1 MTILK
6 SSSHLTLMAGMLG
19 INWVCFAQVSAQAYH
34 YPDRPVHL
42 VVPYPAGGGADHW
55 GRFVAARLAERLGQP
70 IIVDNVPGNGGN
82 DGTALVARAPP
93 DGYTLLLGSTGP
105 LVVHQFTYASLSFDP
120 ERDLVPIAL
129 LESSPILLV
138 AGPST
143 PVASVKELIAL
154 AHAQPGVVSYASNG
168 SGSPEQVA
176 GEVFKARLKI
186 DLYHLPF
193 DGAGPARKAV
203 LAGQAALMFDP
214 GKGALPA
221 VRRGLQRPLA
231 VAAAGRLTELP
242 QVPTFAEAGVPNYE
256 LRIWTGVL
264 APAGTPTAVVSTLN
278 QSVQAIVRSADVKK
292 EIAEQGGE
300 AKTTT
305 PRTFGAFIESERR
318 RWSALVHESAV
329 PRVAAC
335 RPQSGLRVDEA
346 VARITDAP
354 RVCGMADEA
363 GHIPGRLAQ
372 R

>member
-1 MTILK
+1 MTIFK
-6 SSSHLTLMAGMLG
+6 SSSHLILLAGMLG
-19 INWVCFAQVSAQAYH
+19 ISWGCCAQVSAQAYH

-55 GRFVAARLAERLGQP
+55 GRFVAARLVERLGQP

-82 DGTALVARAPP
+82 DGTALAARAAP

-105 LVVHQFTYASLSFDP
+105 LVVHQYTYTSLPFDP
-120 ERDLVPIAL
+120 ERDFVPIAL

-154 AHAQPGVVSYASNG
+154 AHAQPGSVSYASNG

-176 GEVFKARLKI
+176 GEVLKARLKI
-186 DLYHLPF
+186 NLQHLPY

-203 LAGQAALMFDP
+203 LAGQAALMLDP
-214 GKGALPA
+214 CKGALPA
-221 VRRGLQRPLA
+221 VRGGLQRPLA

-264 APAGTPTAVVSTLN
+264 APAGTPAAVVSTLN
-278 QSVQAIVRSADVKK
+278 EAVQAIVGSRDFKK
-292 EIAEQGGE
+292 EIAGQGGE
-300 AKTTT
+300 VSTTT
-305 PRTFGAFIESERR
+305 PQTFAKFITSERR
-318 RWSALVHESAV
+318 RWSALVDESAV
-329 PRVAAC
+329 PRVAD
-335 RPQSGLRVDEA
+335 SGSRWSNQYSAMSRTSE
-346 VARITDAP
+346 
-354 RVCGMADEA
+354 
-363 GHIPGRLAQ
+363 
-372 R
+372 